1 MKKTYKVDTI
11 RCQSCVNSIEGK
23 LGQLKNVNSASA
35 SLASGY
41 LNVDFEGESD
51 EEIIKAVKSLGFN
64 IYEKGKEPNTATKK
78 DYSSLRIILCVIIM
92 ISAHVV
98 MHFIENKFLS
108 GIIQLALSLLTCIV
122 CAPYF
127 YRGIKGFLSLSPN
140 MESLVITG
148 VTASVLYSAFSIF
161 YGGDYYFDGA
171 IMIFTVV
178 SLGKYIE
185 SRVKKKAFDS
195 IGEFMKLIPD
205 TAEVERGSGVYSIPV
220 SEIKEGDIIIVK
232 EGGTVPIDGIIVE
245 GTASFDASAITGES
259 LPADLSWGDEVV
271 SSSINLSGYVKIEAL
286 SVGGD
291 RVVDKIAA
299 LMEEASATKAPIARF
314 ADKVSKFF
322 VPAVIGISLITGI
335 CHTIF
340 GNPSQAINHAVA
352 VLVVSCPCALG
363 LATPAAIMAAVGK
376 GASKGILIKNAAALE
391 ETGRATT
398 VIFDKTGT
406 VTTGKLKV
414 TEVSSDNT
422 DKLSLYAASIEAQSS
437 HPTAASIREH
447 FGAIKPEKIHG
458 FSTIAGRGVEGY
470 INENGIE
477 KRLIGGNLK
486 FMEENNI
493 SVPEVSCKG
502 KTILYFAIDKEYLG
516 YIALSDV
523 PRDDAKEGISGLKDL
538 GINVVMLSGDNE
550 DAVKDIAEKTG
561 ISQYKSS
568 LLPADKERFIRELK
582 EKGEKVIMVGDG
594 TNDAPSLISANVG
607 IAVSSG
613 TDISVEAADIVTMS
627 ENLTKVLSAVRLGKN
642 TLSIIKQNLFW
653 ALIYNSLCIP
663 IAAGVIPF
671 ITMSPPFAAL
681 AMSLS
686 SICVVTNASR
696 LRFKKI

>member
-1 MKKTYKVDTI
+1 MKKTYKVETI

-23 LGQLKNVNSASA
+23 LSSMEEVISVSA

-41 LNVDFEGESD
+41 LNVEFSGEDD
-51 EEIIKAVKSLGFN
+51 EKIVKAVKSLGFEL
-64 IYEKGKEPNTATKK
+64 YEKGKEPKTAKK
-78 DYSSLRIILCVIIM
+78 EYAGIRIIICAVIM
-92 ISAHVV
+92 VTAHLI
-98 MHFIENKFLS
+98 MHFVKDEFLS
-108 GIIQLALSLLTCIV
+108 GVFQLILSLSVCVV

-127 YRGIKGFLSLSPN
+127 VRGVKGFLSLAPN

-148 VTASVLYSAFSIF
+148 VTASVLYSTFSIF
-161 YGGDYYFDGA
+161 NKGDYYFDGA

-205 TAEVERGSGVYSIPV
+205 TAEVERGSGVYPIPV
-220 SEIKEGDIIIVK
+220 SEIKEGDVVIIK
-232 EGGTVPIDGIIVE
+232 EGATVSIDGIIIE
-245 GTASFDASAITGES
+245 GAASFDTSAITGES
-259 LPADLSWGDEVV
+259 LPADLSVGDEVV
-271 SSSINLSGYVKIEAL
+271 SSSINLSGYVKVEAL
-286 SVGGD
+286 SASGD

-314 ADKVSKFF
+314 ADKVSKIF
-322 VPAVIGISLITGI
+322 VPAVIGISIVTGL
-335 CHTIF
+335 CHLIF
-340 GNPSQAINHAVA
+340 GNPSEAINHAVA

-363 LATPAAIMAAVGK
+363 LATPAAVMAAVGK

-414 TEVSSDNT
+414 TEASAEDLNALA
-422 DKLSLYAASIEAQSS
+422 KYAASIEAQSS
-437 HPTAASIREH
+437 HPTAEAVREY
-447 FGAIKPEKIHG
+447 FSFAKKEKVFG
-458 FSTIAGRGVEGY
+458 FSTIAGRGVKAY
-470 INENGIE
+470 ISEDNENKEI
-477 KRLIGGNLK
+477 IGGNLK
-486 FMEENNI
+486 FMEENEV
-493 SVPEVSCKG
+493 SVPDVVYGG
-502 KTILYFAIDKEYLG
+502 KTVLYFAIDKKYLG
-516 YIALSDV
+516 YVALSDV
-523 PRDDAKEGISGLKDL
+523 PREDARESVERLSEMGLKV
-538 GINVVMLSGDNE
+538 IMLSGDNE
-550 DAVKDIAEKTG
+550 DAVSDIAKKTG
-561 ISQYKSS
+561 IKEYRSS
-568 LLPADKERFIRELK
+568 LKPADKERIIRSLMSE
-582 EKGEKVIMVGDG
+582 GEKVIMVGDG

-627 ENLTKVLSAVRLGKN
+627 ENLSKVASAVKLGKN
-642 TLSIIKQNLFW
+642 ALGIIKQNLFW

-663 IAAGVIPF
+663 IAAGIVPF